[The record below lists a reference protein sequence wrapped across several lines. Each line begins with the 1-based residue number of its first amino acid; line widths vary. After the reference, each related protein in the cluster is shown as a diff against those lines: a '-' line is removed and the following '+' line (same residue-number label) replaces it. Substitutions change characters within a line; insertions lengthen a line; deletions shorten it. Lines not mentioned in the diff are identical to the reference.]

1 MSKYVS
7 PQDSTFHAF
16 LKQANIPVNS
26 RRANVL
32 KAQMLTG
39 GMPFIKTSDD
49 ANLRPW
55 YETPVSTEFE
65 PSGFTEGLFGKL
77 HPSKWKQVR
86 GSVPDTLH
94 IRKGNMDDMLAELSH
109 AIQYSKPQEIRDSL
123 DWENSYQYKEL
134 GDYPRYKTPGTVEFQ
149 AHEEIEPI
157 LEEEYDKAKLKDKKD
172 AIIDSISK
180 NKGLLDYV
188 RSLF

>member
-1 MSKYVS
+1 
-7 PQDSTFHAF
+7 
-16 LKQANIPVNS
+16 
-26 RRANVL
+26 
-32 KAQMLTG
+32 
-39 GMPFIKTSDD
+39 
-49 ANLRPW
+49 
-55 YETPVSTEFE
+55 
-65 PSGFTEGLFGKL
+65 
-77 HPSKWKQVR
+77 
-86 GSVPDTLH
+86 
-94 IRKGNMDDMLAELSH
+94 MDDMLAELSH